1 MSKMNTLLRI
11 DLVTFGIGPAVRQ
24 RTGHPL
30 QNFPASLITGSDKS
44 RDATHYGFVKFLVS
58 FTR

>member
-1 MSKMNTLLRI
+1 
-11 DLVTFGIGPAVRQ
+11 VRQ

-44 RDATHYGFVKFLVS
+44 RDATH
-58 FTR
+58 

>member
-1 MSKMNTLLRI
+1 
-11 DLVTFGIGPAVRQ
+11 LVTFGIGPAVRQ